1 MFNKMSNS
9 SVQKNLR
16 SKNKACRK
24 NKRCTEKE
32 IKDRITNIAC
42 TSFICHL
49 QPPVTTASHCL
60 LDRWWFSVCI
70 IAQVRSIK
78 ELECSDSDFT
88 GSVNF
93 SFCAQGRFGGRMR
106 EKFMSRRLML
116 ALLVEKKKKQKW
128 TWSRQPWQDEAK
140 KFWRQKQYMCI
151 WPRDRERTKRGS

>member
-1 MFNKMSNS
+1 MFRTKHTLLQVTPDKEKKKTHKQPDKAVMFNKMSNS

-60 LDRWWFSVCI
+60 LDRW
-70 IAQVRSIK
+70 
-78 ELECSDSDFT
+78 
-88 GSVNF
+88 
-93 SFCAQGRFGGRMR
+93 
-106 EKFMSRRLML
+106 
-116 ALLVEKKKKQKW
+116 
-128 TWSRQPWQDEAK
+128 
-140 KFWRQKQYMCI
+140 
-151 WPRDRERTKRGS
+151 